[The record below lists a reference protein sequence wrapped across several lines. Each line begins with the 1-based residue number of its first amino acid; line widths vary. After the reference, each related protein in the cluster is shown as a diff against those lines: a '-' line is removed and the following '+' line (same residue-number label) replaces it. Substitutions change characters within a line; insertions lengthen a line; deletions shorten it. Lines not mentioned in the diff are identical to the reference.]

1 MDNNRPNPKPILA
14 IVGPTAIGKT
24 TVAIDVAKKVNGE
37 VIGLDSRQIY
47 KGMAIGTAQPT
58 IEELAAVP
66 HHLIGVK
73 DPDLP
78 ISAGKYAKLV
88 LNLVKDISE
97 RGKEPIICGGAGL
110 YYRAITKGIFSE
122 SKTDLDVREKLIQEY
137 EEAGPEGLLN
147 RLLEL
152 DPEYAVKV
160 HPNNKKRL
168 IRALEIY
175 TVTGKPPSEHFNRQ
189 AKSGTPTL
197 DFFTVLL
204 TLDRKELDKR
214 IEKRTARMLDSGW
227 IEETK
232 MLRKGNVAIG
242 MHPMDSIGYRQISA
256 FLDGKLNKVDLEA
269 EIILR
274 TCQYA
279 RRQLQWF
286 RQENI
291 DLTIDIE
298 IEPDKVAD
306 HIVTGFNK
314 H

>member
-1 MDNNRPNPKPILA
+1 MDNKRSNPKPVLA

-24 TVAIDVAKKVNGE
+24 TVAIDVANKVNGE
-37 VIGLDSRQIY
+37 IIGLDSRQIY
-47 KGMAIGTAQPT
+47 KGMAVGTAQPT
-58 IEELAAVP
+58 IEELAAAP

-73 DPDLP
+73 DPDSP

-122 SKTDLDVREKLIQEY
+122 SETDLDVREKLIQEY
-137 EEAGPEGLLN
+137 EEIGPDGLLN
-147 RLLEL
+147 RLQEL

-189 AKSGTPTL
+189 EKFGTPIL
-197 DFFTVLL
+197 NLFTVLL
-204 TLDRKELDKR
+204 TIDRKELDKR
-214 IEKRTARMLDSGW
+214 IAKRTAKMLNSGW

-232 MLRKGNVAIG
+232 MLRKGNDPIA
-242 MHPMDSIGYRQISA
+242 MHPMDSIGYRQIAA
-256 FLDGKLNKVDLEA
+256 FLDGKLNKEELEA
-269 EIILR
+269 KIILR

-291 DLTIDIE
+291 DLTIDIG
-298 IEPDKVAD
+298 IAPDKIAD

-314 H
+314 Q

>member
-1 MDNNRPNPKPILA
+1 MDNTRSKPKPVLA

-24 TVAIDVAKKVNGE
+24 TVSIDVANKVNGE
-37 VIGLDSRQIY
+37 IIGLDSRQIY
-47 KGMAIGTAQPT
+47 KGMGVGTAQPT
-58 IEELAAVP
+58 IEELAAAP

-73 DPDLP
+73 DPDSP

-97 RGKEPIICGGAGL
+97 RGKEPIMCGGAGL

-122 SKTDLDVREKLIQEY
+122 SETDLDVREKLIQEY
-137 EEAGPEGLLN
+137 EEIGPDGLLN
-147 RLLEL
+147 RLQEL

-189 AKSGTPTL
+189 EKFGTPIL
-197 DFFTVLL
+197 NLFTVLL
-204 TLDRKELDKR
+204 TIDRKELGKR
-214 IEKRTARMLDSGW
+214 IAKRTGKMLNSGW

-232 MLRKGNVAIG
+232 MLRKGIDPIA
-242 MHPMDSIGYRQISA
+242 MHPMDSIGYRQIAA
-256 FLDGKLNKVDLEA
+256 FLDGKLNKEELEA
-269 EIILR
+269 KIILR

-291 DLTIDIE
+291 DLTIDIG
-298 IEPDKVAD
+298 IAPDKIAD
-306 HIVTGFNK
+306 HIVTGYK
-314 H
+314 KQ

>member
-1 MDNNRPNPKPILA
+1 
-14 IVGPTAIGKT
+14 
-24 TVAIDVAKKVNGE
+24 
-37 VIGLDSRQIY
+37 
-47 KGMAIGTAQPT
+47 
-58 IEELAAVP
+58 
-66 HHLIGVK
+66 
-73 DPDLP
+73 
-78 ISAGKYAKLV
+78 LV

-137 EEAGPEGLLN
+137 EETGPEGLLN
-147 RLLEL
+147 QLQEL

-189 AKSGTPTL
+189 EKFGTPTL
-197 DFFTVLL
+197 NLFTVLL
-204 TLDRKELDKR
+204 TIDRKELDKR
-214 IEKRTARMLDSGW
+214 IAKRTAKMLNSGW

-232 MLRKGNVAIG
+232 MLRKGIDPIA
-242 MHPMDSIGYRQISA
+242 MHPMDSIGYRQIAA
-256 FLDGKLNKVDLEA
+256 FLDGKLNKVELEA

-291 DLTIDIE
+291 NLTIDIE

>member
-1 MDNNRPNPKPILA
+1 MDNKRSNPKPVLA

-24 TVAIDVAKKVNGE
+24 TVAIDVANKVNGE
-37 VIGLDSRQIY
+37 IIGLDSRQIY
-47 KGMAIGTAQPT
+47 KGMAVGTAQPT
-58 IEELAAVP
+58 IEELAAAP

-73 DPDLP
+73 DPDSP

-122 SKTDLDVREKLIQEY
+122 SETDLDVREKLIQEY
-137 EEAGPEGLLN
+137 EETGPEGLLN
-147 RLLEL
+147 RLQEL

-189 AKSGTPTL
+189 EKFGTPIL
-197 DFFTVLL
+197 NLFTVLL
-204 TLDRKELDKR
+204 TIDRKELDKR
-214 IEKRTARMLDSGW
+214 IAKRTAKMLNSGW

-232 MLRKGNVAIG
+232 MLRKGNDPIA
-242 MHPMDSIGYRQISA
+242 MHPMDSIGYRQITA
-256 FLDGKLNKVDLEA
+256 FLDGKLNKEELA
-269 EIILR
+269 GKIILR

-291 DLTIDIE
+291 DLTIDIG
-298 IEPDKVAD
+298 IAPDKIAD

-314 H
+314 Q

>member
-73 DPDLP
+73 YPDLP

-97 RGKEPIICGGAGL
+97 RGKEPVICGGAGL

-189 AKSGTPTL
+189 AKSGTPRL

>member
-1 MDNNRPNPKPILA
+1 MDNMRSNPKPVLA

-24 TVAIDVAKKVNGE
+24 TAAIDVANKVNGE
-37 VIGLDSRQIY
+37 IIGLDSRQIY

-58 IEELAAVP
+58 IEELAAAP
-66 HHLIGVK
+66 HHLISVK
-73 DPDLP
+73 DPDSP
-78 ISAGKYAKLV
+78 ISAGEYAKLV

-122 SKTDLDVREKLIQEY
+122 SETDLDVREKLNQEY
-137 EEAGPEGLLN
+137 EETGSEGLIN
-147 RLLEL
+147 RLQKL
-152 DPEYAVKV
+152 DPDYAIKV

-175 TVTGKPPSEHFNRQ
+175 AVTGKPPSEHFNIQ
-189 AKSGTPTL
+189 EKFGTPTL
-197 DFFTVLL
+197 NLFTVLL
-204 TLDRKELDKR
+204 TIDRKELDKR
-214 IEKRTARMLDSGW
+214 IVKRTAKMLNSGW

-232 MLRKGNVAIG
+232 MLRKGNDPIAL
-242 MHPMDSIGYRQISA
+242 HPMDSIGYRQIAA
-256 FLDGKLNKVDLEA
+256 FLDGELNKEELE
-269 EIILR
+269 EKIILR

-291 DLTIDIE
+291 DLTIDIG
-298 IEPDKVAD
+298 IAPDKLAD
-306 HIVTGFNK
+306 HIVTGFK
-314 H
+314 KQ

>member
-1 MDNNRPNPKPILA
+1 MDNKRSKPKPVLA

-24 TVAIDVAKKVNGE
+24 TVAIDVANKVNGE
-37 VIGLDSRQIY
+37 IIGLDSRQIY
-47 KGMAIGTAQPT
+47 RGMAVGTAQPT
-58 IEELAAVP
+58 IEELAAAP

-73 DPDLP
+73 DPDSP

-97 RGKEPIICGGAGL
+97 RGKEPIMCGGAGL

-122 SKTDLDVREKLIQEY
+122 SETDLDVREKLIQEY
-137 EEAGPEGLLN
+137 EETGPDGLLN
-147 RLLEL
+147 QLQEL

-189 AKSGTPTL
+189 EKFGTPKL
-197 DFFTVLL
+197 NLFTVLL
-204 TLDRKELDKR
+204 TIDRKELDKR
-214 IEKRTARMLDSGW
+214 IAKRTAKMLNSGW

-232 MLRKGNVAIG
+232 MLRKGNDPIA
-242 MHPMDSIGYRQISA
+242 MHPMDSIGYRQIAA
-256 FLDGKLNKVDLEA
+256 FLDGKLNKEELEA
-269 EIILR
+269 KIILR

-291 DLTIDIE
+291 DLTIDIG
-298 IEPDKVAD
+298 IAPDKIAD

-314 H
+314 Q

>member
-1 MDNNRPNPKPILA
+1 MDNKRSNPKPVLA

-24 TVAIDVAKKVNGE
+24 TVSIDVANKVNGE
-37 VIGLDSRQIY
+37 IIGLDSRQIY
-47 KGMAIGTAQPT
+47 RGMAVGTAQPT
-58 IEELAAVP
+58 IEELAAAP

-73 DPDLP
+73 DPDSH

-122 SKTDLDVREKLIQEY
+122 SETDLDVREKLIQEY
-137 EEAGPEGLLN
+137 EETGPDGLLN
-147 RLLEL
+147 RLQEL

-189 AKSGTPTL
+189 EKIVTPIL
-197 DFFTVLL
+197 NLFTVLL
-204 TLDRKELDKR
+204 TIDRKELDKR
-214 IEKRTARMLDSGW
+214 IAKRTAKMLNSGW

-232 MLRKGNVAIG
+232 MLRKGNDPIA
-242 MHPMDSIGYRQISA
+242 MHPMDSIGYRQITA
-256 FLDGKLNKVDLEA
+256 FLDGKLNKEELVA
-269 EIILR
+269 KIILR

-291 DLTIDIE
+291 DLTIDIG
-298 IEPDKVAD
+298 IAPDKIAD

-314 H
+314 Q

>member
-1 MDNNRPNPKPILA
+1 MDNKRSKPKPVLA

-24 TVAIDVAKKVNGE
+24 TVAIDVANKVNGE
-37 VIGLDSRQIY
+37 IIGLDSRQIY
-47 KGMAIGTAQPT
+47 KGMAVGTAQPT
-58 IEELAAVP
+58 IEELAAAP

-73 DPDLP
+73 DPDSP

-122 SKTDLDVREKLIQEY
+122 SETDLDVREKLIQEY
-137 EEAGPEGLLN
+137 EEIGPDGLLN
-147 RLLEL
+147 RLQEL

-189 AKSGTPTL
+189 EKFGTPIL
-197 DFFTVLL
+197 NLFTVLL
-204 TLDRKELDKR
+204 TIDRKELDKR
-214 IEKRTARMLDSGW
+214 IAKRTAKMLNSGW

-232 MLRKGNVAIG
+232 MLRKGNDPIA
-242 MHPMDSIGYRQISA
+242 MHPMDSIGYRQIAA
-256 FLDGKLNKVDLEA
+256 FLDGKLNKEELEA
-269 EIILR
+269 KIILR

-291 DLTIDIE
+291 DLTIDIG
-298 IEPDKVAD
+298 IAPDKLAD
-306 HIVTGFNK
+306 HIITGFK
-314 H
+314 KQ

>member
-1 MDNNRPNPKPILA
+1 MDFNRSNPKPVLA

-24 TVAIDVAKKVNGE
+24 TAAIDVAKKVNGE
-37 VIGLDSRQIY
+37 IIGLDSRQIY
-47 KGMAIGTAQPT
+47 KGMAVGTAQPT
-58 IEELAAVP
+58 VEELAAVP

-73 DPDLP
+73 DTDSV

-122 SKTDLDVREKLIQEY
+122 SETDLDVREKLIQEY
-137 EEAGPEGLLN
+137 EETGPDGLLN
-147 RLLEL
+147 RLREL

-168 IRALEIY
+168 VRALEIY
-175 TVTGKPPSEHFNRQ
+175 TITGKPPSEHFNRQ
-189 AKSGTPTL
+189 GKFGKPIL
-197 DFFTVLL
+197 NLFTVLL
-204 TLDRKELDKR
+204 TIDRKELNKR
-214 IEKRTARMLDSGW
+214 IAKRTARMLNSGW

-232 MLRKGNVAIG
+232 MLRKGNDSIG
-242 MHPMDSIGYRQISA
+242 MHPMDSIGYRQVAA
-256 FLDGKLNKVDLEA
+256 FLDGKVNKEELEA
-269 EIILR
+269 KIILR

-286 RQENI
+286 KQENI
-291 DLTIDIE
+291 DLTIDIK
-298 IEPDKVAD
+298 IAPDKIAD
-306 HIVTGFNK
+306 HIVTGYQK
-314 H
+314 Q

>member
-1 MDNNRPNPKPILA
+1 MDNKRSKPKPVLA

-24 TVAIDVAKKVNGE
+24 TVSIDVANKVNGE
-37 VIGLDSRQIY
+37 IIGLDSRQIY
-47 KGMAIGTAQPT
+47 RGMAVGTAQPT
-58 IEELAAVP
+58 IEELAAAP

-73 DPDLP
+73 DPDSP

-97 RGKEPIICGGAGL
+97 RGKNPIMCGGAGL

-122 SKTDLDVREKLIQEY
+122 SETDLDVREKLIQEY
-137 EEAGPEGLLN
+137 EEIGPEGLLN
-147 RLLEL
+147 RLQEL

-189 AKSGTPTL
+189 KKFGTPTL
-197 DFFTVLL
+197 NPFTVLL
-204 TLDRKELDKR
+204 TINRKELDKR
-214 IEKRTARMLDSGW
+214 IAKRTAKMLNSGW

-232 MLRKGNVAIG
+232 MLRKGNDPIA
-242 MHPMDSIGYRQISA
+242 MHPMDSIGYRQIA
-256 FLDGKLNKVDLEA
+256 ALLDGKLNKEELEA
-269 EIILR
+269 KIILR

-291 DLTIDIE
+291 DLTIDIG
-298 IEPDKVAD
+298 IAPDNLTD
-306 HIVTGFNK
+306 HIVTGFK
-314 H
+314 KQ

>member
-97 RGKEPIICGGAGL
+97 RGKEPVICGGAGL

-298 IEPDKVAD
+298 LEPDKVAD

>member
-1 MDNNRPNPKPILA
+1 MDNKRSNPKPVLA

-24 TVAIDVAKKVNGE
+24 TVAIDVANKVNGE
-37 VIGLDSRQIY
+37 IIGLDSRQIY
-47 KGMAIGTAQPT
+47 KGMAVGTAQPT
-58 IEELAAVP
+58 IEELAAAP

-73 DPDLP
+73 DPDSP

-97 RGKEPIICGGAGL
+97 RGKEPIMCGGAGL

-122 SKTDLDVREKLIQEY
+122 SETDLDVREKLIQEY
-137 EEAGPEGLLN
+137 EETGPDGLLN
-147 RLLEL
+147 RLQEL

-189 AKSGTPTL
+189 EKLGTPKL
-197 DFFTVLL
+197 NLFTVLL
-204 TLDRKELDKR
+204 TIDRKELDKR
-214 IEKRTARMLDSGW
+214 IAKRTAKMLNSGW

-232 MLRKGNVAIG
+232 MLRKGNDPIA
-242 MHPMDSIGYRQISA
+242 MHPMDSIGYRQITA
-256 FLDGKLNKVDLEA
+256 FLDGKLNKEELVA
-269 EIILR
+269 KIILR

-291 DLTIDIE
+291 DLTIDIG
-298 IEPDKVAD
+298 IAPDKIAD

-314 H
+314 Q

>member
-1 MDNNRPNPKPILA
+1 MDNNCSNPKPVLA

-24 TVAIDVAKKVNGE
+24 TVAIDVANKVNGE
-37 VIGLDSRQIY
+37 IIGLDSRQIY
-47 KGMAIGTAQPT
+47 KGMAVGTAQPT
-58 IEELAAVP
+58 IEELAAAP

-73 DPDLP
+73 DPDSP

-122 SKTDLDVREKLIQEY
+122 SETDLDIREKLIQEY
-137 EEAGPEGLLN
+137 EETGPEGLLN
-147 RLLEL
+147 RLQEL

-189 AKSGTPTL
+189 EKFSIPTL
-197 DFFTVLL
+197 DLFTVLL
-204 TLDRKELDKR
+204 TIDRKELDKR
-214 IEKRTARMLDSGW
+214 IAKRTVKMLNSGW

-232 MLRKGNVAIG
+232 MLRKGNDPIA
-242 MHPMDSIGYRQISA
+242 MHPMDSIGYRQIAA
-256 FLDGKLNKVDLEA
+256 FLDGKLNKEELEA
-269 EIILR
+269 KIILR

-291 DLTIDIE
+291 DLTIDIG
-298 IEPDKVAD
+298 IAPDKLSD
-306 HIVTGFNK
+306 YIVTGFK
-314 H
+314 KQ

>member
-1 MDNNRPNPKPILA
+1 MDNKRSNPKLVMA

-24 TVAIDVAKKVNGE
+24 TVAIDVANKVNGE
-37 VIGLDSRQIY
+37 IIGLDSRQIY
-47 KGMAIGTAQPT
+47 KGMVVGTSQPT
-58 IEELAAVP
+58 IEELAAAP

-73 DPDLP
+73 DPDSP

-122 SKTDLDVREKLIQEY
+122 SETHLDVREKLIQEY
-137 EEAGPEGLLN
+137 EETGPDGLLN
-147 RLLEL
+147 RLQEL

-189 AKSGTPTL
+189 EKFGIPTL
-197 DFFTVLL
+197 DLFTVLL
-204 TLDRKELDKR
+204 TIDRKELDKR
-214 IEKRTARMLDSGW
+214 IAKRTAKMLNSGW

-232 MLRKGNVAIG
+232 MLRKGNDPIA
-242 MHPMDSIGYRQISA
+242 MHPMDSIGYRQIA
-256 FLDGKLNKVDLEA
+256 DFLDGKLNKEELEA
-269 EIILR
+269 KIILR

-291 DLTIDIE
+291 DLTIDIG
-298 IEPDKVAD
+298 IAPDKIAD

-314 H
+314 Q

>member
-1 MDNNRPNPKPILA
+1 MDNKRSNPKPVLA

-24 TVAIDVAKKVNGE
+24 TVAIDVANKVNGE
-37 VIGLDSRQIY
+37 IIGLDSRQIY
-47 KGMAIGTAQPT
+47 KGMAVGTAQPT
-58 IEELAAVP
+58 IEELAAAP

-73 DPDLP
+73 DPDSP

-97 RGKEPIICGGAGL
+97 RGKEPIMCGGAGL

-122 SKTDLDVREKLIQEY
+122 SETDLDVREKLIQEY
-137 EEAGPEGLLN
+137 EEIGPDGLLN
-147 RLLEL
+147 RLQEL

-189 AKSGTPTL
+189 EKFGTPIL
-197 DFFTVLL
+197 NLFTVLL
-204 TLDRKELDKR
+204 TIDRKELDKR
-214 IEKRTARMLDSGW
+214 IAKRTAKMLNSGW

-232 MLRKGNVAIG
+232 MLRKGNDPIA
-242 MHPMDSIGYRQISA
+242 MHPMDSIGYRQIAA
-256 FLDGKLNKVDLEA
+256 FLDGKLNKEELE
-269 EIILR
+269 EKIILR

-291 DLTIDIE
+291 DLTIDIG
-298 IEPDKVAD
+298 ITPDKLAD
-306 HIVTGFNK
+306 HIVTGFK
-314 H
+314 KQ

>member
-1 MDNNRPNPKPILA
+1 MDNNRSNPKPVLA

-37 VIGLDSRQIY
+37 IIGLDSRQIY

-58 IEELAAVP
+58 VEELAAAP

-73 DPDLP
+73 DPDSA
-78 ISAGKYAKLV
+78 ISAGIYAKLV

-110 YYRAITKGIFSE
+110 YYQAITKGIFSE
-122 SKTDLDVREKLIQEY
+122 SETDLDVREKLIQEY
-137 EEAGPEGLLN
+137 EETGPDGLLN
-147 RLLEL
+147 RLQEL

-168 IRALEIY
+168 VRALEIY
-175 TVTGKPPSEHFNRQ
+175 TITGKPPSEHFNRQ
-189 AKSGTPTL
+189 GKFGKPTL
-197 DFFTVLL
+197 NIFTVLL
-204 TLDRKELDKR
+204 TIDRKELDKR
-214 IEKRTARMLDSGW
+214 IAKRTGKMLNSGW

-232 MLRKGNVAIG
+232 MLRKGNDSIG
-242 MHPMDSIGYRQISA
+242 MHPMDSIGYRQITA
-256 FLDGKLNKVDLEA
+256 FLDRKVNKEELEA
-269 EIILR
+269 KIILR

-291 DLTIDIE
+291 DLTIDIG
-298 IEPDKVAD
+298 IAPDKIVD
-306 HIVTGFNK
+306 HIVTGYQK
-314 H
+314 Q

>member
-1 MDNNRPNPKPILA
+1 MDNKRSNPKPVLA

-24 TVAIDVAKKVNGE
+24 TVSIDVANKVNGE
-37 VIGLDSRQIY
+37 IIGLDSRQIY
-47 KGMAIGTAQPT
+47 RGMAGGTAQPT
-58 IEELAAVP
+58 IEELAAAP

-73 DPDLP
+73 DPDSP

-97 RGKEPIICGGAGL
+97 RGKEPIMCGGAGL

-122 SKTDLDVREKLIQEY
+122 SETDLDVREKLIQEY
-137 EEAGPEGLLN
+137 EEIGPDGLLN
-147 RLLEL
+147 RLQEL

-189 AKSGTPTL
+189 EKIVTPIL
-197 DFFTVLL
+197 NLFTVLL
-204 TLDRKELDKR
+204 TIDRKELDKR
-214 IEKRTARMLDSGW
+214 IAKRTTKMLNSGW

-232 MLRKGNVAIG
+232 MLRKGNDPIA
-242 MHPMDSIGYRQISA
+242 MHPMDSIGYRQITA
-256 FLDGKLNKVDLEA
+256 FLDGKLNKEELVA
-269 EIILR
+269 KIILR

-291 DLTIDIE
+291 DLTIDIG
-298 IEPDKVAD
+298 IAPDKIAD

-314 H
+314 Q

>member
-1 MDNNRPNPKPILA
+1 LPS
-14 IVGPTAIGKT
+14 TWQ
-24 TVAIDVAKKVNGE
+24 KKVNGE

-97 RGKEPIICGGAGL
+97 RGKEPVICGGAGL

>member
-1 MDNNRPNPKPILA
+1 MA

-24 TVAIDVAKKVNGE
+24 TVAIDVANKVNGE
-37 VIGLDSRQIY
+37 IIGLDSRQIY

-58 IEELAAVP
+58 IEELAAAP
-66 HHLIGVK
+66 HHLISVK
-73 DPDLP
+73 DPDSL

-122 SKTDLDVREKLIQEY
+122 SETDLDVREKLIQEY
-137 EEAGPEGLLN
+137 EETGPDGLIN
-147 RLLEL
+147 RLQEL

-168 IRALEIY
+168 VRALEIY
-175 TVTGKPPSEHFNRQ
+175 TITGKPPTEHFNRQ
-189 AKSGTPTL
+189 GKFGKPTL
-197 DFFTVLL
+197 NLFTVLL
-204 TLDRKELDKR
+204 TIDRKELDKR
-214 IEKRTARMLDSGW
+214 IAKRTARMLNSGW

-232 MLRKGNVAIG
+232 MLRKGNDPIA
-242 MHPMDSIGYRQISA
+242 MHPMDSIGYRQIAA
-256 FLDGKLNKVDLEA
+256 FLDGKLNKEELEA
-269 EIILR
+269 KIILR

-291 DLTIDIE
+291 DLTIDIG
-298 IEPDKVAD
+298 IAPHKLAD
-306 HIVTGFNK
+306 HIVTGYQK
-314 H
+314 Q

>member
-1 MDNNRPNPKPILA
+1 MDNNRHNPKPILA

-97 RGKEPIICGGAGL
+97 RGKEPVICGGAGL

>member
-1 MDNNRPNPKPILA
+1 MDNKRSNPKPVLA

-24 TVAIDVAKKVNGE
+24 TVSIDVANKVNGE
-37 VIGLDSRQIY
+37 IIGLDSRQIY
-47 KGMAIGTAQPT
+47 RGMAVGTAQPT
-58 IEELAAVP
+58 IEELAAAP

-73 DPDLP
+73 DPDSP

-122 SKTDLDVREKLIQEY
+122 SETDLDVREKLIQEY
-137 EEAGPEGLLN
+137 EETGPDGLLN
-147 RLLEL
+147 RLQEL

-189 AKSGTPTL
+189 EKIVTPIL
-197 DFFTVLL
+197 NLFTVLL
-204 TLDRKELDKR
+204 TIDRKELDKR
-214 IEKRTARMLDSGW
+214 IAKRTAKMLNSGW

-232 MLRKGNVAIG
+232 MLRKGNDPIA
-242 MHPMDSIGYRQISA
+242 MHPMDSIGYRQITA
-256 FLDGKLNKVDLEA
+256 FLDGKLNKEELA
-269 EIILR
+269 GKIILR

-291 DLTIDIE
+291 DLTIDIG
-298 IEPDKVAD
+298 IAPDKIAD

-314 H
+314 Q

>member
-1 MDNNRPNPKPILA
+1 MNSNRSNPKPVLA

-24 TVAIDVAKKVNGE
+24 TVAIDVANKVNGE
-37 VIGLDSRQIY
+37 IIGLDSRQIY
-47 KGMAIGTAQPT
+47 KGMAVGTAQPT
-58 IEELAAVP
+58 IEELAAAP

-73 DPDLP
+73 DPDSP

-122 SKTDLDVREKLIQEY
+122 SETDLDVREKLIQEY
-137 EEAGPEGLLN
+137 EEIGPDGLLN
-147 RLLEL
+147 RLQEL

-189 AKSGTPTL
+189 EKFVTPTL
-197 DFFTVLL
+197 NLFTVLL
-204 TLDRKELDKR
+204 TINRKELDKR
-214 IEKRTARMLDSGW
+214 IAKRTVKMLNSGW

-232 MLRKGNVAIG
+232 MLRKGNDPIA
-242 MHPMDSIGYRQISA
+242 MHPMDSIGYRQIA
-256 FLDGKLNKVDLEA
+256 ALLDGKLNKEELE
-269 EIILR
+269 EKIILR

-291 DLTIDIE
+291 DLTIDIG
-298 IEPDKVAD
+298 IAPDKIAD
-306 HIVTGFNK
+306 HIVTGFK
-314 H
+314 KQ

>member
-1 MDNNRPNPKPILA
+1 MDNKRFNPKPVLV

-24 TVAIDVAKKVNGE
+24 TVAIDVANKVNGE
-37 VIGLDSRQIY
+37 IIGLDSRQIY
-47 KGMAIGTAQPT
+47 KGMAVGTAQPT
-58 IEELAAVP
+58 IEELAAAP

-73 DPDLP
+73 DPDSP

-122 SKTDLDVREKLIQEY
+122 SETDLDVREKLIQEY
-137 EEAGPEGLLN
+137 EEIGPDGLLN
-147 RLLEL
+147 RLQEL

-168 IRALEIY
+168 VRALEIY

-189 AKSGTPTL
+189 EKFGTPIL
-197 DFFTVLL
+197 NLFTVLL
-204 TLDRKELDKR
+204 TINRKELYKR
-214 IEKRTARMLDSGW
+214 IAKRTAKMLNSGW

-232 MLRKGNVAIG
+232 MLRKGNDPIA
-242 MHPMDSIGYRQISA
+242 MHPMDSIGYRQIAA
-256 FLDGKLNKVDLEA
+256 FLDGKLNKEELEA
-269 EIILR
+269 KIILR

-291 DLTIDIE
+291 DLTIDIG
-298 IEPDKVAD
+298 IAPDNLAD
-306 HIVTGFNK
+306 HIVTGFK
-314 H
+314 KQ

>member
-1 MDNNRPNPKPILA
+1 MDNKRSNPKPVLA

-24 TVAIDVAKKVNGE
+24 TVAIDVANKVNGE
-37 VIGLDSRQIY
+37 IIGLDSRQIY
-47 KGMAIGTAQPT
+47 KGMAVGTAQPT
-58 IEELAAVP
+58 IEELAAAP

-73 DPDLP
+73 DPDSP

-122 SKTDLDVREKLIQEY
+122 SETDLDVREKLIQEY
-137 EEAGPEGLLN
+137 EETGPEGLLN
-147 RLLEL
+147 RLQEL

-189 AKSGTPTL
+189 EKIGKPTL
-197 DFFTVLL
+197 NLFTVLL
-204 TLDRKELDKR
+204 TIGRKELEKR
-214 IEKRTARMLDSGW
+214 IAKRTGRMLNSGW

-232 MLRKGNVAIG
+232 MLRKGNDPIAMI
-242 MHPMDSIGYRQISA
+242 PMDSIGYRQIAA
-256 FLDGKLNKVDLEA
+256 FLDGKLNKEELEA
-269 EIILR
+269 KIILR

-291 DLTIDIE
+291 DLTIDIG
-298 IEPDKVAD
+298 IAPDKIAD

-314 H
+314 Q

>member
-1 MDNNRPNPKPILA
+1 MDYNRSNPKPVLA

-37 VIGLDSRQIY
+37 IIGLDSRQIY

-58 IEELAAVP
+58 VEELAAAP

-73 DPDLP
+73 DPDSA
-78 ISAGKYAKLV
+78 ISAGMYAKLV

-110 YYRAITKGIFSE
+110 YYQAITKGIFSE
-122 SKTDLDVREKLIQEY
+122 SETDLDVREKLIQEY
-137 EEAGPEGLLN
+137 EETGPDGLLN
-147 RLLEL
+147 RLQEL

-168 IRALEIY
+168 VRALEIY
-175 TVTGKPPSEHFNRQ
+175 TVTGKPPSVHFNRQ
-189 AKSGTPTL
+189 GKIGKPTL
-197 DFFTVLL
+197 NLFTVLL
-204 TLDRKELDKR
+204 TIDRKKLEKR
-214 IEKRTARMLDSGW
+214 IAKRTGRMLNSGW

-232 MLRKGNVAIG
+232 MLRKGNDSIG
-242 MHPMDSIGYRQISA
+242 IHPMDSIGYRQIAA
-256 FLDGKLNKVDLEA
+256 FLDGKVNKEELKEK
-269 EIILR
+269 IILR
-274 TCQYA
+274 TRQYA

-291 DLTIDIE
+291 DLTIDIG
-298 IEPDKVAD
+298 IGPDKIAD
-306 HIVTGFNK
+306 HIVTGYK
-314 H
+314 KQ

>member
-1 MDNNRPNPKPILA
+1 MDSNRPNPKPILA

-73 DPDLP
+73 DPDSP

-110 YYRAITKGIFSE
+110 YYRAISKGIFSE
-122 SKTDLDVREKLIQEY
+122 SETDLDVREKLIQEY
-137 EEAGPEGLLN
+137 EEIGPEGLLN
-147 RLLEL
+147 RLQEL

-160 HPNNKKRL
+160 HPNNRKRL

-189 AKSGTPTL
+189 EKFGTPTL
-197 DFFTVLL
+197 SLFTVLL
-204 TLDRKELDKR
+204 TIDRKELDKR
-214 IEKRTARMLDSGW
+214 IAKRTAKMLDNGW
-227 IEETK
+227 VEEIK
-232 MLRKGNVAIG
+232 SLRKGNDPIAT
-242 MHPMDSIGYRQISA
+242 HPMESIGYREIAA
-256 FLDGKLNKVDLEA
+256 FLDGRLNKVDLEA

>member
-1 MDNNRPNPKPILA
+1 MDNKRSNPKPVLA

-24 TVAIDVAKKVNGE
+24 TVAIDVANKVNGE
-37 VIGLDSRQIY
+37 IIGLDSRQIY
-47 KGMAIGTAQPT
+47 KGMAVGTAQPT
-58 IEELAAVP
+58 IEELAAAP

-73 DPDLP
+73 DPDSP

-97 RGKEPIICGGAGL
+97 RGKEPIMCGGAGL

-122 SKTDLDVREKLIQEY
+122 SETDLDVREKLIQEY
-137 EEAGPEGLLN
+137 EETGPDGLLN
-147 RLLEL
+147 RLQEL

-189 AKSGTPTL
+189 EKIGTPIL
-197 DFFTVLL
+197 NLFTVLL
-204 TLDRKELDKR
+204 TIDRKELDKR
-214 IEKRTARMLDSGW
+214 IAKRTAKMLNSGW

-232 MLRKGNVAIG
+232 MLRKGNDPIA
-242 MHPMDSIGYRQISA
+242 MHPMDSIGYRQITA
-256 FLDGKLNKVDLEA
+256 FLDGKLNKEELEA
-269 EIILR
+269 KIILR

-291 DLTIDIE
+291 DLTIDIG
-298 IEPDKVAD
+298 IAPDKIAD

-314 H
+314 Q

>member
-1 MDNNRPNPKPILA
+1 MDNKCSNPKPVLA

-24 TVAIDVAKKVNGE
+24 TVAIDVANKVNGE
-37 VIGLDSRQIY
+37 IIGLDSRQIY
-47 KGMAIGTAQPT
+47 RGMAVGTAQPT
-58 IEELAAVP
+58 IEELAAAP

-73 DPDLP
+73 DPDSP

-122 SKTDLDVREKLIQEY
+122 SETDLDVREKLIQEY
-137 EEAGPEGLLN
+137 EETGPEGLLN
-147 RLLEL
+147 RLQEL

-189 AKSGTPTL
+189 ENFGTLTL
-197 DFFTVLL
+197 NLFTVLL
-204 TLDRKELDKR
+204 TIDRKLLDKR
-214 IEKRTARMLDSGW
+214 IAKRTAKMLNSGW

-232 MLRKGNVAIG
+232 MLRKGNDPIA
-242 MHPMDSIGYRQISA
+242 MHPMDSIGYRQITA
-256 FLDGKLNKVDLEA
+256 FLDGKLNKEELEA
-269 EIILR
+269 KIILR

-291 DLTIDIE
+291 DLTIDIG
-298 IEPDKVAD
+298 IAPDNITD
-306 HIVTGFNK
+306 HIVTGFK
-314 H
+314 KQ

>member
-1 MDNNRPNPKPILA
+1 MDNNRSNPTSVLS

-37 VIGLDSRQIY
+37 IIGLDSRQIY
-47 KGMAIGTAQPT
+47 KGMAVGTAQPT
-58 IEELAAVP
+58 IEELAAAP

-73 DPDLP
+73 DPDSP

-122 SKTDLDVREKLIQEY
+122 SETHLDVREKLIQEY
-137 EEAGPEGLLN
+137 EETGPDGLLN
-147 RLLEL
+147 RLQEL

-189 AKSGTPTL
+189 EKFVTPTL
-197 DFFTVLL
+197 NLFTVLL
-204 TLDRKELDKR
+204 TINRKELDKR
-214 IEKRTARMLDSGW
+214 IAKRTAKMLNSGW

-232 MLRKGNVAIG
+232 MLRKGNDPIA
-242 MHPMDSIGYRQISA
+242 MRPMDSIGYRQIAA
-256 FLDGKLNKVDLEA
+256 FLDGKLNKEELE
-269 EIILR
+269 EKIILR

-279 RRQLQWF
+279 RRQLKWF

-291 DLTIDIE
+291 DLTIDIG
-298 IEPDKVAD
+298 IAPDKIAD
-306 HIVTGFNK
+306 HIVTGFK
-314 H
+314 KQ

>member
-1 MDNNRPNPKPILA
+1 MNSNRPNPKPILA

-24 TVAIDVAKKVNGE
+24 TVAIDVAKRVNGE

-47 KGMAIGTAQPT
+47 RGMAIGTSQPT

-78 ISAGKYAKLV
+78 ISAGKYEKLV

-97 RGKEPIICGGAGL
+97 RGKEPVICGGAGL

-137 EEAGPEGLLN
+137 EEIGPEGLLN
-147 RLLEL
+147 RLQEL

-160 HPNNKKRL
+160 HPNNRKRL

-189 AKSGTPTL
+189 EKFCAPTL
-197 DFFTVLL
+197 SLFTVLL
-204 TLDRKELDKR
+204 TIDRKELDKR
-214 IEKRTARMLDSGW
+214 IAKRTAKMLDNGW
-227 IEETK
+227 VEEIK
-232 MLRKGNVAIG
+232 SLRKGNDPIAT
-242 MHPMDSIGYRQISA
+242 HPMKSIGYRQIAA
-256 FLDGKLNKVDLEA
+256 FLDGRLNKVDLEA

>member
-1 MDNNRPNPKPILA
+1 MDNKRSKPKPVLA

-24 TVAIDVAKKVNGE
+24 IVAIDVANKVNGE
-37 VIGLDSRQIY
+37 IIGLDSRQIY
-47 KGMAIGTAQPT
+47 KGMAVGTAQPT
-58 IEELAAVP
+58 IEELAAAP

-73 DPDLP
+73 DPDSP

-97 RGKEPIICGGAGL
+97 RGKEPIMCGGAGL

-122 SKTDLDVREKLIQEY
+122 SETDLDVREKLIQEY
-137 EEAGPEGLLN
+137 EEIGPDGLLN
-147 RLLEL
+147 RLQEL

-189 AKSGTPTL
+189 EKFGTPIL
-197 DFFTVLL
+197 NLFTVLL
-204 TLDRKELDKR
+204 TIDRKELGKR
-214 IEKRTARMLDSGW
+214 IAKRTGKMLNSGW

-232 MLRKGNVAIG
+232 MLRKGIDPIA
-242 MHPMDSIGYRQISA
+242 MHPIDSIGYRQIA
-256 FLDGKLNKVDLEA
+256 DFLEGKLNKEELE
-269 EIILR
+269 EKIILR

-291 DLTIDIE
+291 DLTIDIG
-298 IEPDKVAD
+298 IAPDKLAD
-306 HIVTGFNK
+306 HIITGFK
-314 H
+314 KQ

>member
-1 MDNNRPNPKPILA
+1 MDYNRSNPKPVLA

-24 TVAIDVAKKVNGE
+24 SVAIDVAKKVNGE
-37 VIGLDSRQIY
+37 IIGLDSRQIY
-47 KGMAIGTAQPT
+47 KGMAVGTAQPT
-58 IEELAAVP
+58 IEELAAAP

-73 DPDLP
+73 DPDSP

-122 SKTDLDVREKLIQEY
+122 SETDLDVREKLIQEY
-137 EEAGPEGLLN
+137 EEIGPDGLLN
-147 RLLEL
+147 RLQEL

-189 AKSGTPTL
+189 EKIVTPIL
-197 DFFTVLL
+197 NLFTVLL
-204 TLDRKELDKR
+204 TIDRKELDKR
-214 IEKRTARMLDSGW
+214 IAKRTAKMLNSGW

-232 MLRKGNVAIG
+232 MLRKGIDPIA
-242 MHPMDSIGYRQISA
+242 MHPMDSIGYRQIAA
-256 FLDGKLNKVDLEA
+256 FLDGKLNKEELEA
-269 EIILR
+269 KIILR

-291 DLTIDIE
+291 DLTIDIG
-298 IEPDKVAD
+298 IAPDKLAD
-306 HIVTGFNK
+306 HIITGFK
-314 H
+314 KQ